1 VRRFPDLSSDSTDS
15 EAELALVREEALAG
29 GADAAVVSNHWAK
42 GGEGARALAEAT
54 INVCEGESQFKFL
67 YDLDQP
73 IEKKIEIISKEI
85 YGADGIVLSEEAQA
99 QVDTYTRQGYSNLPS
114 TSASSGFPPSIAH
127 MVSLVCMAKTQ
138 YSFSHDPKL
147 KGVPTGFTIPI
158 RSVRLSAGAGFLYP
172 ILGDMQTMPGLGT
185 RPGFWEVG
193 LDPESGRVLGLF

>member
-1 VRRFPDLSSDSTDS
+1 MG
-15 EAELALVREEALAG
+15 A

-42 GGEGARALAEAT
+42 GGAGAQALAEAVIAT
-54 INVCEGESQFKFL
+54 CEGESNFKFL

-85 YGADGIVLSEEAQA
+85 YGADGIELSELAQR
-99 QVDTYTRQGYSNLPS
+99 QVESYTRQGYSNLPS
-114 TSASSGFPPSIAH
+114 RSIPMLLPILQAFTGCV
-127 MVSLVCMAKTQ
+127 MFAVCMAKTQ

-147 KGVPTGFTIPI
+147 KGVPTGFTVPI
-158 RSVRLSAGAGFLYP
+158 RAVRLSAGAGFLYP

-193 LDPESGRVLGLF
+193 LDPKTGRVVGLF